1 MSSTM
6 PWSTTPQ
13 SPLMNDPN
21 ELLNRI
27 RQIDQTTSQIF
38 HWVRIGVVVLILL
51 TSVAII
57 IG

>member
-1 MSSTM
+1 MSSTL
-6 PWSTTPQ
+6 PWSGTPQ
-13 SPLMNDPN
+13 SPPMNDPN

-27 RQIDQTTSQIF
+27 RQIDQTTTQTF

-51 TSVAII
+51 TVVAIL

>member
-1 MSSTM
+1 MSSAM

-13 SPLMNDPN
+13 SSTMNDPN

-27 RQIDQTTSQIF
+27 RRIDQTTAQIF
-38 HWVRIGVVVLILL
+38 HWVRIGVVVIIVLV
-51 TSVAII
+51 SVAII

>member
-6 PWSTTPQ
+6 PWSGTPQ

-27 RQIDQTTSQIF
+27 RQIDQTTTQTF
-38 HWVRIGVVVLILL
+38 HWVRIGVVVLIVL
-51 TSVAII
+51 TIVAIL